1 MTTVSRTQCGLLNSK
16 RFYLSDGVVS
26 LPYRRFLLTS
36 IRENQKKYKR
46 IHKKVMPIKDTLMRE
61 EFKACAK
68 CERIRILR
76 SVLSQRPTYYKVDS
90 TKRSVIRN
98 ISDSTRA
105 NILGGM
111 WQ

>member
-1 MTTVSRTQCGLLNSK
+1 
-16 RFYLSDGVVS
+16 
-26 LPYRRFLLTS
+26 
-36 IRENQKKYKR
+36 
-46 IHKKVMPIKDTLMRE
+46 MRE

-76 SVLSQRPTYYKVDS
+76 SILAQPPAYYKVDS
-90 TKRSVIRN
+90 TKRSAIRF

-105 NILGGM
+105 YILGGV